1 MLKRDRLIVAL
12 DVPSARQAR
21 QIIQSIGESANT
33 YKIGK
38 QLFTAEGPQIVRDL
52 VASGRKV
59 FLDLKFH
66 DIPNTVAAA
75 VRQAAELQVSMLTVH
90 ASGGSKMLKAASEAA
105 AQSAAKPVILAVT
118 VLTSL
123 SDADLSEIGVSGNV
137 ITQVLRL
144 GALARNAGCGGLVAS
159 AKEAAELRR
168 ELGDG
173 FAIVTPGIR
182 PGCPPMGGPHLPA
195 IGNRGETRTTDSDDQ
210 ARVLTPKEAIA
221 AGATYLVV
229 GRPILDSTDPSQA
242 AQNIVREIDEA
253 LSVTDVDVGQRV

>member
-1 MLKRDRLIVAL
+1 MLNRDRLIVAL
-12 DVPSARQAR
+12 DVSSAAEAR
-21 QIIQSIGESANT
+21 QIVQSIGEAANT

-75 VRQAAELQVSMLTVH
+75 VREAAKLNVSMLTVH
-90 ASGGSKMLKAASEAA
+90 ASGGSKMLKAAAEAA
-105 AQSAAKPVILAVT
+105 AQSPAKPMVLAVT

-123 SDADLSEIGVSGNV
+123 SDADLSEIGFGGNV
-137 ITQVLRL
+137 ITQVITL
-144 GALARNAGCGGLVAS
+144 GSLALNAGCGGLVAS
-159 AKEAAELRR
+159 AKEAGELRR
-168 ELGDG
+168 ELGPD
-173 FAIVTPGIR
+173 FAIVTPGVR
-182 PGCPPMGGPHLPA
+182 PAGTSVG
-195 IGNRGETRTTDSDDQ
+195 DQ

-229 GRPILDSTDPSQA
+229 GRPILEAANPSIA
-242 AQNIVREIDEA
+242 AEQIRQEIDEA
-253 LSVTDVDVGQRV
+253 LLVRTNA

>member
-1 MLKRDRLIVAL
+1 MLNRDRLIVAL
-12 DVPSARQAR
+12 DLPSATQAR
-21 QIIQSIGESANT
+21 QIVQSIGESVST

-52 VASGRKV
+52 VSSGRKV

-75 VRQAAELQVSMLTVH
+75 VRQASELQVSMLTVH
-90 ASGGSKMLKAASEAA
+90 ASGGSKMLKAAAEAA
-105 AQSAAKPVILAVT
+105 AQSSAKPTVLAVT

-123 SDADLSEIGVSGNV
+123 SDADLSEIGISGNV
-137 ITQVLRL
+137 MTQVLRL

-159 AKEAAELRR
+159 AKEAPELRR
-168 ELGDG
+168 ELGDD
-173 FAIVTPGIR
+173 FAIVTPGVR
-182 PGCPPMGGPHLPA
+182 PTGTAVG
-195 IGNRGETRTTDSDDQ
+195 DQ

-229 GRPILDSTDPSQA
+229 GRPILEAADPSTA
-242 AQNIVREIDEA
+242 AVQIGQEIDGA
-253 LSVTDVDVGQRV
+253 LSVSANA

>member
-1 MLKRDRLIVAL
+1 MLNRDRLIVAL
-12 DVPSARQAR
+12 DVSSATQAR

-33 YKIGK
+33 YKVGK

-75 VRQAAELQVSMLTVH
+75 VSEAAQLGVSMLTVH
-90 ASGGSKMLKAASEAA
+90 ASGGSKMLKAAVNAA
-105 AQSAAKPVILAVT
+105 AQSSAKPTVLAVT

-123 SDADLSEIGVSGNV
+123 SDADLSEIGFRGNV
-137 ITQVLRL
+137 ITQVIML
-144 GALARNAGCGGLVAS
+144 GSLARNAGCGGLVAS

-168 ELGDG
+168 ELGSD
-173 FAIVTPGIR
+173 FAIVTPGVR
-182 PGCPPMGGPHLPA
+182 PSGTAAG
-195 IGNRGETRTTDSDDQ
+195 DQ

-221 AGATYLVV
+221 AGSTYLVV
-229 GRPILDSTDPSQA
+229 GRPILQA
-242 AQNIVREIDEA
+242 PEPAKSAESIVREIEEA
-253 LSVTDVDVGQRV
+253 MAAY

>member
-1 MLKRDRLIVAL
+1 MLNRDRLIVAL
-12 DVPSARQAR
+12 DVSSAAEAR
-21 QIIQSIGESANT
+21 QIVQSIGEAANT

-75 VRQAAELQVSMLTVH
+75 VREATKLNVSMLTVH
-90 ASGGSKMLKAASEAA
+90 ASGGSKMLKAAAEAA
-105 AQSAAKPVILAVT
+105 AQSSSKPMVLAVT

-123 SDADLSEIGVSGNV
+123 SDADLSEIGFGGNV
-137 ITQVLRL
+137 ITQVITL
-144 GALARNAGCGGLVAS
+144 GSLALNAGCGGLVAS
-159 AKEAAELRR
+159 AKDAQELRR
-168 ELGDG
+168 ELGPD
-173 FAIVTPGIR
+173 FAIVTPGVR
-182 PGCPPMGGPHLPA
+182 RAGTAAG
-195 IGNRGETRTTDSDDQ
+195 DQ

-229 GRPILDSTDPSQA
+229 GRPILEAANPSTA
-242 AQNIVREIDEA
+242 AEQIRQEIDEA
-253 LSVTDVDVGQRV
+253 LLVRTDA